1 VLGSKTRK
9 RNREI
14 KPHTNFSLPMI
25 SKAIQLLVCF
35 VTSFAGQ
42 NLKVFKR
49 WRLNWREAI

>member
-9 RNREI
+9 RDREI

-25 SKAIQLLVCF
+25 GKAIQLFVCF
-35 VTSFAGQ
+35 VTSFARQ
-42 NLKVFKR
+42 NLKILKR